1 VLASLPKLAWRNL
14 GRNRRRTLITGTAL
28 AFGIS
33 LCVAAY
39 GLVDGLSAQM
49 LHTLTKLDL
58 GHVQIHDPDYAKRRS
73 IRERITDTKAVL
85 AAADATEGVTGA
97 APRAFAFA
105 LVSTDTKSSG
115 IELVGIDPEREP
127 RVTELG
133 DYMKR
138 GTYLLPTPTPWPEGR
153 ELTEEEKAKDE
164 ELTKA
169 AEDEALAEID
179 ALDDLDSSEEEE
191 PPPKRDRKADRE
203 LSRELARTIS
213 PPPKEPLRVMLGTRL
228 ARALDVDVGGE
239 VYASTVRLDGL
250 SEAVFMQ
257 VIGIYETGTQ
267 QYDRYRIYMHIDDL
281 RHLVHLGDGCHEV
294 AIVTDPVE
302 RAPEVAATLQK
313 KLGDGLLVRPWNE
326 VRPDMQRM
334 LDINEVST
342 DLMVFIIFIVA
353 TLGVINTMLMSVF
366 ERTRELGVLKAI
378 GMSGGRILSLIIA
391 ETVLLVGAASIV
403 GTALGLGADLY
414 MARYGVDL
422 SGSTQGISMGG
433 IGIRPIIYGEIT
445 ARGVIMPSIIL
456 SISCLVASLYPAL
469 RAARLRPAIGMR
481 ET

>member
-1 VLASLPKLAWRNL
+1 
-14 GRNRRRTLITGTAL
+14 
-28 AFGIS
+28 
-33 LCVAAY
+33 
-39 GLVDGLSAQM
+39 
-49 LHTLTKLDL
+49 
-58 GHVQIHDPDYAKRRS
+58 
-73 IRERITDTKAVL
+73 
-85 AAADATEGVTGA
+85 
-97 APRAFAFA
+97 
-105 LVSTDTKSSG
+105 
-115 IELVGIDPEREP
+115 
-127 RVTELG
+127 
-133 DYMKR
+133 
-138 GTYLLPTPTPWPEGR
+138 
-153 ELTEEEKAKDE
+153 
-164 ELTKA
+164 
-169 AEDEALAEID
+169 
-179 ALDDLDSSEEEE
+179 
-191 PPPKRDRKADRE
+191 
-203 LSRELARTIS
+203 
-213 PPPKEPLRVMLGTRL
+213 
-228 ARALDVDVGGE
+228 
-239 VYASTVRLDGL
+239 
-250 SEAVFMQ
+250 MQ